1 MKRIVGIQIIC
12 VSIIFGLAACV
23 STGIRSTAP
32 IVCAPAPGAIGSN
45 SETHEWQRTELYFGL
60 SIPGGGE
67 VSDDDWRQFVAA
79 EICPRFP
86 DGFTVLE
93 ANGTWRS
100 DAGTMVGEA
109 SRVLLLLHSGSRD
122 AAELD
127 AIRDAYIHRFN
138 QKSVMRVDQP
148 AQVSF

>member
-1 MKRIVGIQIIC
+1 MKRIVGIP
-12 VSIIFGLAACV
+12 IIFWLAACAGTP
-23 STGIRSTAP
+23 SRNLGP
-32 IVCAPAPGAIGSN
+32 IVCAPAPGAVASN
-45 SETHEWQRTELYFGL
+45 LPTQAWQRTELYFGL

-67 VSDDDWRQFVAA
+67 VSDGEWRQFVAA

-100 DAGTMVGEA
+100 DAGMMVGEA
-109 SRVLLLLHSGSRD
+109 SRVVLLVHSGSRD

-138 QKSVMRVDQP
+138 QKSVLRVDQP